1 MRPTR
6 SAAQPKRR
14 PIQGETRMAQL
25 KTVTDETFETAVL
38 RAAKPTLVDFW
49 AEWCRPCRM
58 LEPMIERLADEHAES
73 LSVVALDV
81 QTNMETAV
89 KYGILNIPALLLFVD
104 GKPVKRLQG
113 YMPLKKLLHE
123 LADYL

>member
-1 MRPTR
+1 
-6 SAAQPKRR
+6 
-14 PIQGETRMAQL
+14 MAQL
-25 KTVTDETFETAVL
+25 RAVTDETFETDVL

-49 AEWCRPCRM
+49 AEWCGPCRM
-58 LEPMIERLADEHAES
+58 LEPVIERLVGEHAES
-73 LSVVALDV
+73 LRVVALDV

-113 YMPLKKLLHE
+113 YMPLKKLLKE
-123 LADYL
+123 LADCL